1 MLEPPPSARLIEAFA
16 NTLNLEYDTDALDSP
31 SRLTDWLLALGLLD
45 ERFDLSFQEH
55 AQYLALRG
63 GIREQLG
70 ANVGMAPATDAVEA
84 ADDVLRGLPLHASVR
99 DAPLTPGPELTPSQR
114 PLAVLA
120 LTWTQLR
127 LTGDALRLKRC
138 AEHTC
143 ELVFWDLSKNH
154 SRRWCSMRVCGN
166 RVKSRAYAAR
176 KATEAPPHR
185 EAPSSRK

>member
-1 MLEPPPSARLIEAFA
+1 VLEPPPSAQLIEAFA
-16 NTLNLEYDTDALDSP
+16 NTLNLEYGTDAIDTP
-31 SRLTDWLLALGLLD
+31 GRLTDWLLERGLLD
-45 ERFDLSFQEH
+45 GRLHLSSEEH
-55 AQYLALRG
+55 ARYLALRG

-70 ANVGMAPATDAVEA
+70 ANVGMAAAADVVAA
-84 ADDVLRGLPLHASVR
+84 ADDVLRSLPLQASVR
-99 DAPLTPGPELTPSQR
+99 DAPLVPSPGLPSSQR
-114 PLAVLA
+114 PLATLA

-143 ELVFWDLSKNH
+143 KLVFWDLSKNH

-176 KATEAPPHR
+176 RATDAEA
-185 EAPSSRK
+185 APRGPLA